1 MIDINNK
8 IMESMKSHDKVASET
23 FKLLKAKILEFKT
36 AKNAREYND
45 AEEIALI
52 NKMIS
57 DRVNSAEIYAQN
69 NRQDLADAEYAQAK
83 VLQEL
88 LPALPTKED
97 IENYLNEKYPDGI
110 EKKMMGV
117 VIKEIKENLLGAD
130 GKTVA
135 DCVKNIIK

>member
-1 MIDINNK
+1 
-8 IMESMKSHDKVASET
+8 MESMKSHDKVASET

-57 DRVNSAEIYAQN
+57 DRVNSSEIYAQN

-97 IENYLNEKYPDGI
+97 IENYLNENYPDGI

-117 VIKEIKENLLGAD
+117 VIKEIKENLLGVD